1 MPKSPFQRLKIL
13 YVMDF
18 LLRHSDEEHPVS
30 ITQIKESL
38 AAHGITAERKSIY
51 EDIEGLRMF
60 GFDVI
65 QAGSARNTGY
75 YIANRDFELPELKL
89 LVDSVQ
95 SSKFITQKKTSD
107 LIRKIEKLTSM
118 HQAQLLQR
126 QVYVAGRVKA
136 MNESIYYNV
145 DAIHNG
151 ISQNRKIRFQ
161 YYEYT
166 VQKTR
171 RYRKHGKPYIVSP
184 FALTWDNENY
194 YLIAYDSSDYCIK
207 HYRVDKMSGI
217 QTTDEA
223 RDGLEEFKEID
234 LARYSS
240 KVFGMFAGETV
251 QVKLRFRNHL
261 VGAVLD
267 RLGQDVTIIP
277 DGFDHFTVTAD
288 VVPSPQ
294 FFAWIVGFGTDVK
307 LLAPAKV
314 VEQLSAYINSVAAL
328 YH

>member
-1 MPKSPFQRLKIL
+1 M
-13 YVMDF
+13 
-18 LLRHSDEEHPVS
+18 
-30 ITQIKESL
+30 
-38 AAHGITAERKSIY
+38 
-51 EDIEGLRMF
+51 
-60 GFDVI
+60 
-65 QAGSARNTGY
+65 
-75 YIANRDFELPELKL
+75 
-89 LVDSVQ
+89 
-95 SSKFITQKKTSD
+95 
-107 LIRKIEKLTSM
+107 
-118 HQAQLLQR
+118 
-126 QVYVAGRVKA
+126 
-136 MNESIYYNV
+136 